1 MILGTIHDHSRY
13 DNLGDGVKLALEY
26 LAEHESGLE
35 NLSAGKYEIDGDN
48 VNFSVAEFEAAK
60 PEEKFFETHDEH
72 IDIHVTLKGTEWY
85 GYAPAEKMTSEK
97 DHSVEKD
104 NRHFYDKCED
114 GLFFK
119 AMPGHFMIFMPED
132 AHKAAFSM
140 TEQGPVKKL
149 VVKVKI

>member
-1 MILGTIHDHSRY
+1 MILGTIHNYSRY
-13 DNLGDGVKLALEY
+13 EELGKGVQLALKY
-26 LAEHESGLE
+26 LAEHENELE
-35 NLSAGKYEIDGDN
+35 NLSAGKYEINGDN
-48 VNFSVAEFEAAK
+48 VNFSVMEFEAAK

-72 IDIHVTLKGTEWY
+72 IDIHVTLKGNEWY

-97 DHSVEKD
+97 SHNAEKD

-119 AMPGHFMIFMPED
+119 AMPGHFLIFMPED
-132 AHKAAFSM
+132 AHKAAFTM
-140 TEQGPVKKL
+140 GEQGPVKKL